1 MHSGQSGD
9 YRGMPP
15 AGIAVLAV
23 PTGAAIEPGVAR
35 LSAFW
40 WP

>member
-1 MHSGQSGD
+1 VTSE

-15 AGIAVLAV
+15 AGVVVLTLPAD
-23 PTGAAIEPGVAR
+23 ASFEPGVAQ

>member
-1 MHSGQSGD
+1 GD

-15 AGIAVLAV
+15 GGIAVLTLPAQ
-23 PTGAAIEPGVAR
+23 AAIEPGVAR
-35 LSAFW
+35 LTAFW